1 MGTGNEVIVF
11 FDQLG
16 FGWVVDGRLLK
27 DIHRGILEEE
37 EAPANRSLLRMIEN
51 LLVEKPVL

>member
-16 FGWVVDGRLLK
+16 FGWVVEDRLLK
-27 DIHRGILEEE
+27 DIRRSILEE
-37 EAPANRSLLRMIEN
+37 EAPAKGSLLRMIEN

>member
-11 FDQLG
+11 FDRLG
-16 FGWVVDGRLLK
+16 FGWVIDDRLLK
-27 DIHRGILEEE
+27 DIRRGILDEE
-37 EAPANRSLLRMIEN
+37 EAPASRSLLRMIEN